1 MATMPP
7 SKNKPKTFK
16 ATLEHLQGN
25 LGWVVAYLPFDPAKA
40 WPERKRLRVRGDVNG
55 HAFRSSL
62 FPKSGG
68 GGFFLL
74 VNKAMQKGA
83 KAAPGSVVTI
93 TMEPDLEERDFGVPP
108 TLVPYL
114 KKDRALKKFY
124 DEFSDSTKH
133 DIARH
138 MAEPK
143 TPEALKERTERFL
156 ERVMLTMEGEQITPP
171 ILVMLFREN
180 PLAERGWKLM
190 TKVQRR
196 NHLLGIF
203 YYRAPESREK
213 RARKAVEEALKVAEK
228 KLT

>member
-1 MATMPP
+1 
-7 SKNKPKTFK
+7 
-16 ATLEHLQGN
+16 
-25 LGWVVAYLPFDPAKA
+25 
-40 WPERKRLRVRGDVNG
+40 
-55 HAFRSSL
+55 
-62 FPKSGG
+62 
-68 GGFFLL
+68 
-74 VNKAMQKGA
+74 
-83 KAAPGSVVTI
+83 
-93 TMEPDLEERDFGVPP
+93 
-108 TLVPYL
+108 
-114 KKDRALKKFY
+114 
-124 DEFSDSTKH
+124 
-133 DIARH
+133 